1 LAREKTKEEIMR
13 KSMAVFIALA
23 VLAAGGAAWAATT
36 TVAVS
41 ANVVGTCQV
50 TNTNGAP
57 LVAFGQLDQVGA
69 PLVDGAVTQPTFWC
83 TKNTTY
89 TIGDDLGANDSAGV
103 YRMTNGTDFIA
114 YTFTYTGSA
123 PGTGRTTPITMDI
136 SASIPAG
143 TYSDV
148 SAGSYADS
156 VLLTISP

>member
-1 LAREKTKEEIMR
+1 MR
-13 KSMAVFIALA
+13 KSMTVFIALA
-23 VLAAGGAAWAATT
+23 LLAAGSAAWAATT

-57 LVAFGQLDQVGA
+57 LVAFGQLDQVTA
-69 PLVDGAVTQPTFWC
+69 PVVNGTVTQPTFWC

-114 YTFTYTGSA
+114 YTFTYTATA
-123 PGTGRTTPITMDI
+123 PGTGKTSPITMDI
-136 SASIPAG
+136 AASIPAG

-148 SAGSYADS
+148 SAGNYADS
-156 VLLTISP
+156 VLLTINP

>member
-1 LAREKTKEEIMR
+1 MR
-13 KSMAVFIALA
+13 KSMMVFVTLA

-41 ANVVGTCQV
+41 ASVVGTCQV

-57 LVAFGQLDQVGA
+57 LVAFGQLDQVNA
-69 PLVDGAVTQPTFWC
+69 PVVNGTVTQPTFWC
-83 TKNTTY
+83 TKNTAY
-89 TIGDDLGANDSAGV
+89 SIGDDLGANDAAGV

-114 YTFTYTGSA
+114 YTFTYTASA
-123 PGTGRTTPITMDI
+123 PGTGKTTPITMDI
-136 SASIPAG
+136 AASIPAG

-156 VLLTISP
+156 ILLTINP